1 MDWVDDV
8 DEILTNDIEHD
19 ISENALERGDQ
30 HKGRRGD
37 QDHRSVQAATIH
49 PSMTPQERTW
59 WAMSFEELYQH
70 ARSNNFGKKGR
81 KGESLGESASLGG
94 SAREKVSYL
103 SRPESRGPLCVP
115 REQYPTQKP
124 FYAHLTCSATL
135 DR

>member
-37 QDHRSVQAATIH
+37 QDHRSVQTATIH

-70 ARSNNFGKKGR
+70 ARSNNFGKKGKEGR
-81 KGESLGESASLGG
+81 KSGRIRIIRWLCEREGIVLITPGV
-94 SAREKVSYL
+94 ARSTL
-103 SRPESRGPLCVP
+103 RPTGAISHPEAILRTSDLLCN
-115 REQYPTQKP
+115 
-124 FYAHLTCSATL
+124 A
-135 DR
+135 